1 MVSYRGWYYR
11 RNYVTVTVR
20 REDYELLME
29 LCRNESIVDCVHR
42 ILTMVSQFQKR
53 EVEVKATAP
62 ASPPTRANPSSKAS
76 SSPPKVVTPSSTKTN
91 PSPKPES
98 EKPPL
103 CRPKTE
109 VRNLKAFIE
118 SLRRKGVLRDW
129 WEEEDRYC
137 FDVVE

>member
-1 MVSYRGWYYR
+1 MYHR
-11 RNYVTVTVR
+11 RHYAIVAVR
-20 REDYELLME
+20 REDYKLLKE

-62 ASPPTRANPSSKAS
+62 ASPPTRANPSSKSS
-76 SSPPKVVTPSSTKTN
+76 SSPPTRSKVVTPSSTKTN
-91 PSPKPES
+91 PSSES

-109 VRNLKAFIE
+109 VRNLKAYVE
-118 SLRRKGVLRDW
+118 SLKRKGVLRDW